1 MKGRLNFYP
10 LHPFTLS
17 PLHSFVDESMYKILV
32 AEPLDFTP
40 EAVRILEQVGEVY
53 LNEVNDYEISR
64 VFQDYD
70 VCWFRHARKID
81 RKILGDN
88 PRCKIIATATTGLDH
103 IDLKACEE
111 LNIKV
116 VSLKGETEFLKTVR
130 ATAELTVALA
140 LALMRR
146 IPQAAQSVKD
156 GIWNRDLFRGNELY
170 GKTVGIIGVGRLGSI
185 VADYFKA
192 FGMNVIGYDPRHD
205 FPNNV
210 ARRVSS
216 LQELLSQSSLVSIH
230 VSYNETTRNLIGEK
244 EFAAMKDGAV
254 LINTSRGG
262 VIDED
267 ALLEVLKNGKL
278 SGAALDVLQGEPNI
292 DATHPLIVYARE
304 HENLLIV
311 PHIGGNTHESF
322 VKTETFI
329 ARKVV
334 EALTA
339 QRTTD

>member
-1 MKGRLNFYP
+1 
-10 LHPFTLS
+10 
-17 PLHSFVDESMYKILV
+17 MYKILV

-53 LNEVNDYEISR
+53 LNAAKDDEISR
-64 VFQDYD
+64 AFQEYD
-70 VCWFRHARKID
+70 VCWFRLARKID
-81 RKILGDN
+81 RKMLGDN
-88 PRCKIIATATTGLDH
+88 PRCRVIATATTGLDH
-103 IDLKACEE
+103 IDLKACDE

-116 VSLKGETEFLKTVR
+116 VSLQGEAEFLKTVR

-140 LALMRR
+140 LALIRH
-146 IPQAAQSVKD
+146 IPQAAQSVKE
-156 GIWNRDLFRGNELY
+156 GVWNRDLFRGHELF
-170 GKTVGIIGVGRLGSI
+170 GKTAGIIGVGRLGSI
-185 VADYFKA
+185 VAGYFKA

-205 FPNNV
+205 FPNGV
-210 ARRVSS
+210 GRRVDS

-254 LINTSRGG
+254 LVNTSRGG

-267 ALLEVLKNGKL
+267 ALLDVLKKGKL
-278 SGAALDVLQGEPNI
+278 KGAALDVLRGEPNI
-292 DATHPLIVYARE
+292 DSNNALIAYARE

-334 EALTA
+334 EALTDKD
-339 QRTTD
+339 QRPKRV

>member
-1 MKGRLNFYP
+1 
-10 LHPFTLS
+10 
-17 PLHSFVDESMYKILV
+17 MYRILV

-40 EAVRILEQVGEVY
+40 EAVRILEDVGEVH
-53 LNEVNDYEISR
+53 LCGINDDEAEK
-64 VFQDYD
+64 VFQEYD
-70 VCWFRHARKID
+70 VCWFRLARKID
-81 RKILGDN
+81 RKLLGDN

-111 LNIKV
+111 LGIKV

-146 IPQAAQSVKD
+146 IPQAAQSVKE
-156 GIWNRDLFRGNELY
+156 GVWNRDLFRGNELF
-170 GKTVGIIGVGRLGSI
+170 GKTSGIIGIGRLGSI
-185 VADYFKA
+185 VADYFKV

-205 FPNNV
+205 FPND
-210 ARRVSS
+210 AAKRVGS
-216 LQELLSQSSLVSIH
+216 LHELLSQSDLISVH
-230 VSYNETTRNLIGEK
+230 VVYNEATKKLLSEK
-244 EFAAMKDGAV
+244 EFTAMKDGAV

-262 VIDED
+262 VIDEE
-267 ALLEVLKNGKL
+267 ALLDVLKNGKL
-278 SGAALDVLQGEPNI
+278 SGAALDVLCGEPNI
-292 DATHPLIVYARE
+292 DSTHPLIAYARE

-334 EALTA
+334 DALKE
-339 QRTTD
+339 QRTTDNGQRTNFHL